1 MQDNSEARYLLQS
14 SLPGGARLCRTYIT
28 VRLLP
33 PPNSA
38 FWNLH
43 RCWCPVNILHPQA
56 LPQHLLQLNPNYH
69 KCLLCF
75 SGRHPNHKVSASP
88 EWYPVHTLTNFPG
101 ADCALVLSGAGKFER
116 TIKDYRHCSRQI
128 KRSARELS
136 ENSLDYRE
144 DRWVPGE
151 VDTRE
156 GPSVHI
162 LSRSAF
168 LAQHRAG
175 CFTHAAPSS
184 PHDHPLLWGRFYH
197 PWFTVLETERLHKF
211 FKVTNTII
219 DAWNSFNNKQS
230 SSFHTQKVGLKPWSI
245 FGDGKFRMMTGFWGL
260 RVPCSLTGT
269 LQVWGLNLG

>member
-1 MQDNSEARYLLQS
+1 MVPS
-14 SLPGGARLCRTYIT
+14 SYSHQLPRGWLCTGT
-28 VRLLP
+28 VR
-33 PPNSA
+33 
-38 FWNLH
+38 
-43 RCWCPVNILHPQA
+43 
-56 LPQHLLQLNPNYH
+56 
-69 KCLLCF
+69 
-75 SGRHPNHKVSASP
+75 SG
-88 EWYPVHTLTNFPG
+88 LFPT
-101 ADCALVLSGAGKFER
+101 GAGKFER
-116 TIKDYRHCSRQI
+116 TIKDYRHCSHQI

-175 CFTHAAPSS
+175 CFTHAAPSN